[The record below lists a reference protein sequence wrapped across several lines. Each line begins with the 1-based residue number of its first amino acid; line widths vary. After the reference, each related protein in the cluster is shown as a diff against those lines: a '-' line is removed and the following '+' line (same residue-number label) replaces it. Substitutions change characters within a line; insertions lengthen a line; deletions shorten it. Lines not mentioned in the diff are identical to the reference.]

1 MTGQFTELL
10 ISFTDQDVNK
20 ASGIHTVSG
29 CLQSIERL
37 ICVTST
43 NLGNIIDYPVG
54 KLYNFNFDF
63 FSSDR
68 LDCNEVVCRTLEG
81 THLTPMACF
90 GLEGCEHSIIQGAGA
105 SAILKATV

>member
-37 ICVTST
+37 ICIINT
-43 NLGNIIDYPVG
+43 NLGNIIDYSVG

-81 THLTPMACF
+81 T
-90 GLEGCEHSIIQGAGA
+90 
-105 SAILKATV
+105 ILHPWPVLG